1 MTGRLCSGICR
12 QKVGL
17 FYVVFFVALSQAC
30 AANENSTK
38 NVQAN
43 KNQAS
48 QNQELKMDTEQ
59 TTAASSASSRYKP
72 TGLLLRIDF
81 EKEEV
86 KPLTDKHGGYD
97 QLVLNSASGDAA
109 AIGIMYEGGKD
120 SDRHARISADP
131 KNAQNRV
138 LHYWLKNA
146 RAPGQRQGRF
156 KGRIQLG
163 LSNLN
168 MASFFQRFRLYLH
181 PDLNIYRQ
189 FPGGNGWFTINELW
203 MGARWEGHPF
213 PFRMGVNIAKPAGVG
228 RPLYFIASGDV
239 STGGPIRNGT
249 WKQVWMELGS
259 PFEVPV
265 GEWIDIEIGYKQGD
279 EKSGRFY
286 MGAKRQQ
293 DKQFTTVFDV
303 TNWTYHPDSPEP
315 VALTNW
321 QPLKLYTGST
331 IIDYIRKNAGVTQL
345 YWDDL
350 EIYGNW

>member
-1 MTGRLCSGICR
+1 MTGRLRSGLCR
-12 QKVGL
+12 QGLIL
-17 FYVVFFVALSQAC
+17 FYVTLITVPGQAC
-30 AANENSTK
+30 SVNNNSSEIG
-38 NVQAN
+38 QASS
-43 KNQAS
+43 NQTS
-48 QNQELKMDTEQ
+48 QNQELKLDTEQ
-59 TTAASSASSRYKP
+59 TAAASSGSSRYTP

-81 EKEEV
+81 DKEEV
-86 KPLTDKHGGYD
+86 KPRTDKHGAYD
-97 QLVLNSASGDAA
+97 ILVLDPANGYAA

-146 RAPGQRQGRF
+146 RAPGQREGRF

-168 MASFFQRFRLYLH
+168 ASSVFQRFRLFLH

-249 WKQVWMELGS
+249 WKQVWMEFGR

-265 GEWIDIEIGYKQGD
+265 GEWLDIEIGYKQGD